1 MGLFSRNKETP
12 KPASKPTINWNQLGS
27 IEQLNELV
35 VKAQEKPVLIF
46 KHSTRCGISSMALNS
61 FRSSWSTD
69 NDLADIYMLDLLNH
83 RDVSNEIAVLTG
95 IMHQSPQVIVLSGT
109 EVIYDGSHSQI
120 DARRIE
126 SILKKE

>member
-1 MGLFSRNKETP
+1 MGFFSRNKDKPTP
-12 KPASKPTINWNQLGS
+12 APQPTINWKQLSS

-35 VKAQEKPVLIF
+35 VLAQEKPVLIF
-46 KHSTRCGISSMALNS
+46 KHSTRCGISAMALKS
-61 FRSSWSTD
+61 FRTSWSSD
-69 NDLADIYMLDLLNH
+69 NELADIYMLDLLSH

-95 IMHQSPQVIVLSGT
+95 VMHQSPQVIVLSGT